1 MPWMEPHST
10 FLSGTA
16 AGKEPGSGCNADR
29 RCKADIPGQQ
39 LRDTIDGM
47 VGDAADHL
55 AQVGF
60 GIEAVEQGEFD
71 GQVARRRMKTR
82 QLCCPPP
89 KCGANRCHCRKL
101 NPASK

>member
-1 MPWMEPHST
+1 LQWEPLPHVAKR
-10 FLSGTA
+10 GGA
-16 AGKEPGSGCNADR
+16 PVAEWGR
-29 RCKADIPGQQ
+29 VR
-39 LRDTIDGM
+39 
-47 VGDAADHL
+47 
-55 AQVGF
+55 QV
-60 GIEAVEQGEFD
+60 EGEFD